1 MPIMALPTLTPEQR
15 AAALEKAAAS
25 RKARS
30 ELREGLK
37 SGKLTFTEILDR
49 AESDEIVGKTK
60 VLYLLESLPHFGK
73 IKARDIAE
81 SVGIAETR
89 RVSGLGSRQRADLLA
104 KLG

>member
-1 MPIMALPTLTPEQR
+1 MALPTLTPEQR

-37 SGKLTFTEILDR
+37 SGKLTLVEVLDK
-49 AESDEIVGKTK
+49 AETDELVGKTK
-60 VLYLLESLPHFGK
+60 VLYLLESLPKVGK

-89 RVSGLGSRQRADLLA
+89 RVSGLGARQRADLIA
-104 KLG
+104 KLSS

>member
-1 MPIMALPTLTPEQR
+1 MALPTLTPEQR

-37 SGKLTFTEILDR
+37 SGKLTFTDILDR
-49 AESDEIVGKTK
+49 AESDELVGKTK
-60 VLYLLESLPHFGK
+60 VLYLLESLPNIGK
-73 IKARDIAE
+73 IKARDITE

-89 RVSGLGSRQRADLLA
+89 RVSGLGARQRADLLA